1 MITTP
6 PVLMRAVVAV
16 LADNP
21 TSTPSSTPSTS
32 DHLTNSPDSSC
43 SCTSQLTAIVG
54 YVAWVV
60 TAIAILALIGV
71 AVRWVMSTRSGEQD
85 NLDSLGR
92 WGAGA
97 LVAGSAGQVANT
109 IFGFNLFTPHPQA
122 IPGLAAVQ
130 HWLNIATLIAMALA
144 VIGLLICA
152 GRAMMRFRHG
162 EPLGEQLVYVL
173 AGCFFIGSAST
184 ITYAV
189 LPW

>member
-6 PVLMRAVVAV
+6 PVLLRAAAV

-21 TSTPSSTPSTS
+21 TPTPTPTHSGSSS
-32 DHLTNSPDSSC
+32 HLTNKPDTSC
-43 SCTSQLTAIVG
+43 SCTSQLHAIVG
-54 YVAWVV
+54 YIAWAV
-60 TAIAILALIGV
+60 TAIAILTLIGV
-71 AVRWVMSTRSGEQD
+71 GVRWAISTRNGEQE
-85 NLDSLGR
+85 NLNSLGR
-92 WGAGA
+92 WGVGA
-97 LVAGSAGQVANT
+97 LVAGSAGGIANA

-130 HWLNIATLIAMALA
+130 HWLNIATEIGIAVA
-144 VIGLLICA
+144 VIGIMLT
-152 GRAMMRFRHG
+152 GAMAMLRHRNG

-173 AGCFFIGSAST
+173 AGCFFIASASG